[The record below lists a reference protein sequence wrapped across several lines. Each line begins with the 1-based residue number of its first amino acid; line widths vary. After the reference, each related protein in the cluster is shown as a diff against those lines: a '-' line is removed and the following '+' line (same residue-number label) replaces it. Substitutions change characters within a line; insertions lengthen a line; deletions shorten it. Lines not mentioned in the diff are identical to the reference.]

1 METQMSGQPLP
12 LNPEIINCINYFV
25 VIKTLRILFSSA
37 VLATDR
43 IKTTQY
49 TNTVI

>member
-12 LNPEIINCINYFV
+12 LNPEIINCVNYFD

-49 TNTVI
+49 TNAVI